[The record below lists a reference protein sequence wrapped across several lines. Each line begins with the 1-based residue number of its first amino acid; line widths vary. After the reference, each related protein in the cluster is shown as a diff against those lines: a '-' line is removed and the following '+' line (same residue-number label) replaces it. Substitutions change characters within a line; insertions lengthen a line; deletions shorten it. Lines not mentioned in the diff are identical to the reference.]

1 MRKTLLFFFSA
12 VLLFA
17 ACSKEPVSDAEW
29 VNISFTVETD
39 AAATKTV
46 GDASR
51 IDDLTVLAYDKAGNH
66 LDYIAF
72 TCIYN
77 GDGRFSARGRLVRG
91 VEYTLLFFA
100 AEQQVYDLHTDGTL
114 TFSDFGQLNDGARDA
129 FSAVKKVVGGES
141 ASLSVSLKRPFAL
154 LRVLSSQADQAT
166 AQAKGRTSGVKCQ
179 VVLDKVPNKMN
190 LLTGAVEGSVQAS
203 FAQVSA
209 YSAPELAFV
218 FLPAGESKIYI
229 NGVVTV
235 TADTFTSVRNIANI
249 PLRRNCQT
257 KLEGDFLTT
266 EGSLDIT
273 LETN

>member
-1 MRKTLLFFFSA
+1 MRKTLLFFFSV
-12 VLLFA
+12 VLMFA
-17 ACSKEPVSDAEW
+17 ACSKEPVSDSEW
-29 VNISFTVETD
+29 VNTFFTVETD
-39 AAATKTV
+39 AAATRAV
-46 GDASR
+46 GDASL
-51 IDDLTVLAYDKAGNH
+51 IDNLTVLAYDKAGNY
-66 LDYIAF
+66 LAYVTF
-72 TCIYN
+72 TCNYN

-100 AEQQVYDLHTDGTL
+100 ADRVYDLDTDGTL
-114 TFSDFGQLNDGARDA
+114 TFPDFGHLNDDTRDA

-154 LRVLSSQADQAT
+154 LRILSSQADQAA

-190 LLTGAVEGSVQAS
+190 LLTGAVEGSAQAS
-203 FAQVSA
+203 FDQVSA
-209 YSAPELAFV
+209 YSAPELAFA

-235 TADTFTSVRNIANI
+235 TAGTFTSVRNITNI

-266 EGSLDIT
+266 EGSLDIP